1 MNKHEIATNKPS
13 AETLSAKMK
22 GNSRLREIDF
32 LRGIAIILVIFRHK
46 YLFAFTLKMG
56 WIGVDLFF
64 VLSGFLVSG
73 LLFKE
78 YIKFGNIKAGRFLI
92 RRGFKIY
99 PIYYLF
105 YFVYLIPMFINHTF
119 NHTGILADLLFVQNY
134 ALGLGYAFSAS
145 WSLAVE
151 EHFYFALAIFL
162 WLALKNKWIELK
174 VESTKSSLSSF
185 EIVIIIIM
193 SICFTLRII
202 SNLYLHDDIRNFTM
216 THLRIDSLLAGV
228 FISYLYYFRIEK
240 LTTFF
245 NKYKLQL
252 FAIAVLCLTWTPFI
266 DPIPSFFAKT
276 IGFSL
281 LYLSFG
287 ILLISFLLVEN
298 INQNLNKVFTK
309 PLVATISRIGYCSYS
324 IYIIHLFIIRQ
335 IERYQATHPIIY
347 KAYIYFAISFI
358 LSIIAGMLMTY
369 IIERYFLKMRDKYF
383 PSRIA

>member
-1 MNKHEIATNKPS
+1 
-13 AETLSAKMK
+13 
-22 GNSRLREIDF
+22 
-32 LRGIAIILVIFRHK
+32 
-46 YLFAFTLKMG
+46 MG

-92 RRGFKIY
+92 RRGLKIY

-105 YFVYLIPMFINHTF
+105 YIVYLIPMFLNHSF
-119 NHTGILADLLFVQNY
+119 SRVGILADLLFIQNY
-134 ALGLGYAFSAS
+134 VSGLGYAFSAS

-162 WLALKNKWIELK
+162 WLALKNKWLELK
-174 VESTKSSLSSF
+174 VENNNSGLSSF
-185 EIVIIIIM
+185 EKVILLIM
-193 SICFTLRII
+193 SICFTLRLI
-202 SNLYLHDDIRNFTM
+202 SNLYFHDDIRN
-216 THLRIDSLLAGV
+216 
-228 FISYLYYFRIEK
+228 LYYFRIEK

-252 FAIAVLCLTWTPFI
+252 FAIAVLGLLWTPFI
-266 DPIPSFFAKT
+266 DPMPSFFAKT

-281 LYLSFG
+281 LYISFG

-298 INQNLNKVFTK
+298 INQNLNKIFTQ

-335 IERYQATHPIIY
+335 IERYQATHPIIF
-347 KAYIYFAISFI
+347 KAYIYFAVSFT

-369 IIERYFLKMRDKYF
+369 VIERYFLKMRDKYF
-383 PSRIA
+383 PSRIACKQRELY